1 MELAYLC
8 LARQADILSLTYSQL
23 SNDGIF
29 IKQGKTGIAQIKAW
43 TDRLHAAIELSHTLP
58 LDKGISSIY
67 VLHQQSGSGYT
78 RDGFNSRWRKA
89 KEEAKIKFPHL
100 NFDFTFHDLKAKG
113 VSDLDGSLS
122 EKQTISGHKNISQT
136 ARYDRKINVV
146 PVVGGQK
153 KQ

>member
-29 IKQGKTGIAQIKAW
+29 IKQGKTGVAQIKAW

-58 LDKGISSIY
+58 LDKGIGSIY

-78 RDGFNSRWRKA
+78 CDGLNSSWR
-89 KEEAKIKFPHL
+89 
-100 NFDFTFHDLKAKG
+100 KAKG
-113 VSDLDGSLS
+113 VSDFDGSF
-122 EKQTISGHKNISQT
+122 I
-136 ARYDRKINVV
+136 
-146 PVVGGQK
+146 
-153 KQ
+153 